1 MINSMNAIRT
11 LIIFCVFLLFPSS
24 LAFAT
29 EPMKLIH
36 DGKGYHLEQDGE
48 KILMLAGE
56 LHNSTSSTYES
67 LDKAVTTVKAMGL
80 NSVVATAEWDLIE
93 PEEGKF
99 DFSSIDNIIR
109 TADKHGIHVVLAWF
123 ATWKNGESGYAP
135 LWVKSDTKKYFR
147 CRDSKGENMN
157 VISPYCKAAMEADSR
172 AFSKMMEYIRDHD
185 ANRWI
190 SVIQVENECGVMS
203 EMDHS
208 KAGIAAFK
216 AEVPNDLTE
225 YLKAN
230 YDSLLPRLKQRWTE
244 NGCKMGGTWIQVFG
258 DNDDARQF
266 CLAVAFSEYL
276 DNVTAAGKKSY
287 DLPMYANAWLVND
300 DQKPGNWPAGGPV
313 PKVLDIYKAMAKHLD
328 WISPDLYDP
337 DFKGICG
344 IYSRQDNP
352 LFIPETQRIAGPAYY
367 AFGERN
373 AMCYSPFAIEDVYDD
388 PYFLGEYKVLGEILP
403 LVAEY
408 QGTGRMHGFLRQSEK
423 DSVETFELGGYEF
436 KVWYIKGERFSH
448 GLAIQT
454 GDDEFLF
461 AGVGAYVTFSSSDAR
476 KKAYMWKTEELEKD
490 GDGWKT
496 KVYMNGDQTN
506 NGQQLYLRGRMPNEE
521 YHEYGFEIPAPW
533 TDVSHQRR
541 FWPEWQKRFKY
552 SGIYKVNMYTF
563 EK

>member
-1 MINSMNAIRT
+1 
-11 LIIFCVFLLFPSS
+11 
-24 LAFAT
+24 
-29 EPMKLIH
+29 
-36 DGKGYHLEQDGE
+36 
-48 KILMLAGE
+48 MLAGE

-172 AFSKMMEYIRDHD
+172 AFAKMMEYIRDHD

-258 DNDDARQF
+258 DNDDASLCPKCWTSIKPWRSILTGSLQIF
-266 CLAVAFSEYL
+266 MILISRASAESIVARTTHFS
-276 DNVTAAGKKSY
+276 
-287 DLPMYANAWLVND
+287 
-300 DQKPGNWPAGGPV
+300 
-313 PKVLDIYKAMAKHLD
+313 
-328 WISPDLYDP
+328 
-337 DFKGICG
+337 
-344 IYSRQDNP
+344 
-352 LFIPETQRIAGPAYY
+352 
-367 AFGERN
+367 
-373 AMCYSPFAIEDVYDD
+373 
-388 PYFLGEYKVLGEILP
+388 
-403 LVAEY
+403 
-408 QGTGRMHGFLRQSEK
+408 
-423 DSVETFELGGYEF
+423 
-436 KVWYIKGERFSH
+436 
-448 GLAIQT
+448 
-454 GDDEFLF
+454 
-461 AGVGAYVTFSSSDAR
+461 
-476 KKAYMWKTEELEKD
+476 
-490 GDGWKT
+490 
-496 KVYMNGDQTN
+496 
-506 NGQQLYLRGRMPNEE
+506 YLRRRGLPGLLTMLSARGMQCA
-521 YHEYGFEIPAPW
+521 IPL
-533 TDVSHQRR
+533 SQ
-541 FWPEWQKRFKY
+541 
-552 SGIYKVNMYTF
+552 
-563 EK
+563 